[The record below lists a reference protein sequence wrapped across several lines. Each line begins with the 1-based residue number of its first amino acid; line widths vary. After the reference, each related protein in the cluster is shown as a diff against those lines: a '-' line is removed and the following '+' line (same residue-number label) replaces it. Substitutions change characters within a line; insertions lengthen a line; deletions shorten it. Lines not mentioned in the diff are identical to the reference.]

1 MGEFKS
7 QHYVPKVYL
16 RNFSDSDHR
25 KTICLYNIVGDRLVC
40 NAPIKSQCASNYL
53 YGADDL
59 EHHLS
64 DIEGKYASWVSH
76 GILADPPIFVR
87 DVDMFL
93 QFFISI
99 QYMRTAAQIARMQ
112 ASMALMVELSN
123 LPDDHELRAT
133 MSDTEVARMNVSHA
147 VEMRR
152 TIVDLRMTLLRN
164 QTLTPFLTCDNP
176 VILTNRLHVQRLGR
190 TNFGLGNAGAI
201 LYFPLSPKFALLLYD
216 KDVYSVDK
224 ANRIWT
230 ELHRQDDIH
239 ALNKMMYL
247 NANENLYFN
256 TKSAFSPEKFEGL
269 ANVRVSSYQ
278 NGRIMQKIGE
288 DEAGSFYAEV
298 DDRPETDSYII
309 GVSQAHP
316 LVDHWPRFFRFRQ
329 AAFAYD
335 NSTAAGLMRAATVP
349 LGGTGF
355 KKIAV

>member
-16 RNFSDSDHR
+16 RNFSDSAHR
-25 KTICLYNIVGDRLVC
+25 KTVCLYNIVGNRLVC
-40 NAPIKSQCASNYL
+40 GAPIKSQCASNYL

-64 DIEGKYASWVSH
+64 DIEGKYATWVSH
-76 GILADPPIFVR
+76 GILADPPTFIR

-123 LPDDHELRAT
+123 LPDDNEFRTVL
-133 MSDTEVARMNVSHA
+133 SDTEVARMNVSHA

-152 TIVDLRMTLLRN
+152 TISDLRMTLLKN
-164 QTLTPFLTCDNP
+164 GTSAPFLTCDNP
-176 VILTNRLHVQRLGR
+176 VILTNRLHIQRLGR

-201 LYFPLSPKFALLLYD
+201 LYFPLSPIVALLLYD

-224 ANRIWT
+224 KNRIWT
-230 ELHRQDDIH
+230 ELRRLDDIH

-256 TKSAFSPEKFEGL
+256 NRDVFCAEEFEG
-269 ANVRVSSYQ
+269 VSGRRLSDYQ
-278 NGRIMQKIGE
+278 KGRIMQKIGE
-288 DEAGSFYAEV
+288 DESGSFYAEV
-298 DDRPETDSYII
+298 DERPEADSYII

-316 LVDHWPRFFRFRQ
+316 LVDHWPKFFRFRHG
-329 AAFAYD
+329 AFAYD
-335 NSTAAGLMRAATVP
+335 NSTAAGLMRAATLP
-349 LGGTGF
+349 LGGAGF
-355 KKIAV
+355 KKIPV